1 MIIREAERSM
11 DFYWNRDK
19 QWPFAGAR
27 LALILKP
34 WGGFPT
40 SYPVDPVPKP
50 ARDCARL
57 HCSRKTVLPISTH
70 CNEPALSARTKS
82 FTCHRHDPGGG
93 DLACGSLVADR
104 NSAIGSGPGWPGY
117 REQQDVA

>member
-19 QWPFAGAR
+19 QLPFAGAR

-34 WGGFPT
+34 WGGLPT

-50 ARDCARL
+50 ARDCAGF
-57 HCSRKTVLPISTH
+57 TVLGKRSCPFQRIATS
-70 CNEPALSARTKS
+70 R
-82 FTCHRHDPGGG
+82 R
-93 DLACGSLVADR
+93 
-104 NSAIGSGPGWPGY
+104 
-117 REQQDVA
+117 

>member
-70 CNEPALSARTKS
+70 CNE
-82 FTCHRHDPGGG
+82 
-93 DLACGSLVADR
+93 LACSVPEHSHTTAQRDLIFIMQAGFTQTV
-104 NSAIGSGPGWPGY
+104 
-117 REQQDVA
+117 

>member
-34 WGGFPT
+34 WAASRHPTPSIPCRSRRGTAPGF
-40 SYPVDPVPKP
+40 
-50 ARDCARL
+50 
-57 HCSRKTVLPISTH
+57 TVLGKRSCPFQRIATS
-70 CNEPALSARTKS
+70 R
-82 FTCHRHDPGGG
+82 R
-93 DLACGSLVADR
+93 
-104 NSAIGSGPGWPGY
+104 
-117 REQQDVA
+117 